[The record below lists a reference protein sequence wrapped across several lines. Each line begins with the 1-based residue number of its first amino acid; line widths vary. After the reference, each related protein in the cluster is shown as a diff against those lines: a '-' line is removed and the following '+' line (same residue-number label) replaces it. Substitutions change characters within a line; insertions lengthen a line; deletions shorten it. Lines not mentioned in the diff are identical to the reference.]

1 MAKKLPKRKTY
12 HQLLNMVKTLQ
23 NQNKILAQKQAYAY
37 KKNYN
42 CCQKNIYLNY
52 DKSQH
57 HQNIKKHRDISLSN
71 YLQSLNMK
79 ISNIQKKRNTS
90 KNKADK
96 CAYKII
102 KNKIGNKLDSQ
113 QFMDG
118 VDKSIEII
126 SKTWPKNQIITL
138 KEELKQFDFSKFD
151 FDKDCPLSNLKK
163 DSFLD
168 LLLSKGMQ
176 FNADNID
183 LKNLGIKNCAKSP
196 LTTGIHFFDPNSG
209 TNKVFNKQF
218 ILKKITTNIG
228 IVNAYYKMI
237 QKFTQVKNMKY
248 NHLIAYLED
257 IVLNTN
263 IYFCDLPKDVCGVTI
278 SNGDIYIAGDYLS
291 EALGETNDFKC
302 LTNQDDKI
310 YYRFTAIGKIYL
322 TLLHEYSH
330 KLHYVI
336 REKYSQEEWEENFCD
351 HSEMINSEENLDY
364 FYDLGNISKVAT
376 IIPVNCN
383 YKNIH
388 SKKDSNENGNFFDK
402 ELYLGK
408 HLKELNHDICDFYLS
423 KRCSNYS
430 SYINTLLKLKSG
442 ANKPGS
448 RLDSNSV
455 FKIKSNLKGSSCYF
469 SVKRNCN

>member
-168 LLLSKGMQ
+168 LLLSKGKQ

-196 LTTGIHFFDPNSG
+196 LTTGFQFFDPNSG

-237 QKFTQVKNMKY
+237 QKFTKVKNLKF
-248 NHLIAYLED
+248 NDLIAYLED
-257 IVLNTN
+257 IVLNAN
-263 IYFCDLPKDVCGVTI
+263 IYFCDLPKDVCGKTI

-302 LTNQDDKI
+302 LTNQEDKI
-310 YYRFTAIGKIYL
+310 YYSFTAICKIYL
-322 TLLHEYSH
+322 TLIHEYSH
-330 KLHYVI
+330 KLYYVI
-336 REKYSQEEWEENFCD
+336 KEKYSKD
-351 HSEMINSEENLDY
+351 
-364 FYDLGNISKVAT
+364 GK
-376 IIPVNCN
+376 IIPVYCN

-388 SKKDSNENGNFFDK
+388 NKKDSNVSGNFFEK

-408 HLKELNHDICDFYLS
+408 PLKELTHEICEFYLS

-430 SYINTLLKLKSG
+430 SYINILRKLKSR
-442 ANKPGS
+442 ANKPGC
-448 RLDSNSV
+448 RMDSNSR
-455 FKIKSNLKGSSCYF
+455 FKIINNLKGSSCYF